1 MCFALLALQQHPHYP
16 FVLAANRDEF
26 FNRPATALGV
36 WPNHPEIVGG
46 IDQSSQ
52 GSWLALNQASL
63 KFALVTNV
71 RQGIPQAGERSRG
84 LLVSEFVESSKPA
97 LNDLKQLEKTKNQY
111 AGFNLLAGY
120 LPNEIYYLSNRYS
133 NDWQVLKQGFYGLS
147 NASLNTPW
155 PKVQRGL
162 AGFAHLVSNS
172 QEAAQGLLVNKLF
185 ELLADQTKAKPELLP
200 DTGIGVEREL
210 WLSPIFIAPGF
221 MDYGTRCS
229 TLIFM
234 DKNKQA
240 FCYERTYY
248 SDSRYS
254 DSECHFY
261 SV

>member
-1 MCFALLALQQHPHYP
+1 MCFALLALQQHPHYS
-16 FVLAANRDEF
+16 FILAANRDEF

-52 GSWLALNQASL
+52 GSWLAINQASL

-84 LLVSEFVESSKPA
+84 LLVSEFVESIEPA
-97 LNDLKQLEKTKNQY
+97 LATLKQLEKTKNQY

-162 AGFAHLVSNS
+162 AGFAHVVSNS
-172 QEAAQGLLVNKLF
+172 QEADQGLLVNKLF
-185 ELLADQTKAKPELLP
+185 ALLADQTKAKPEQLP
-200 DTGIGVEREL
+200 NTGIGTEKEL

-229 TLIFM
+229 TVILM
-234 DKNKQA
+234 DKSKQV

-248 SDSRYS
+248 SDNRSSDAIYS
-254 DSECHFY
+254 FH

>member
-1 MCFALLALQQHPHYP
+1 MCFALLALQQHPQYP
-16 FVLAANRDEF
+16 FILAANRDEL

-52 GSWLALNQASL
+52 GSWLALNQTTL

-71 RQGIPQAGERSRG
+71 RQGIPQTGERSRG
-84 LLVSEFVESSKPA
+84 LLVSEFVESTELA
-97 LNDLKQLEKTKNQY
+97 LNDLKQLEKSKGQY

-133 NDWQVLKQGFYGLS
+133 TDWQALKQGFYGLS
-147 NASLNTPW
+147 NASLNAPW

-162 AGFAHLVSNS
+162 FEFEQLVINS
-172 QEAAQGLLVNKLF
+172 QIAQQTYLVDKLF
-185 ELLADQTKAKPELLP
+185 ELLVDRTLAKPEQLP
-200 DTGIGVEREL
+200 NTGIGIEKEL

-229 TLIFM
+229 TIILM
-234 DKNKQA
+234 DKNKQV

-248 SDSRYS
+248 SDNRSSNSGYS
-254 DSECHFY
+254 FTP
-261 SV
+261 V